1 MANPRCL
8 GISGGVSAAAGTSGG
23 EKGADGLDID
33 GGCDIIIEVNMIVI
47 LKFARKR

>member
-8 GISGGVSAAAGTSGG
+8 VTSGGVPAAAGTSGG

-33 GGCDIIIEVNMIVI
+33 GGCDIIIKTNMKVI